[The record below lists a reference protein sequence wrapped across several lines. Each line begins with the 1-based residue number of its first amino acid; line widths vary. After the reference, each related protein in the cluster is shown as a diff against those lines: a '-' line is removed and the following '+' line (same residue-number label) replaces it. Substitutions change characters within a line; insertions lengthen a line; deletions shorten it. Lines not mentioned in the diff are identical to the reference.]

1 MWLQYSVHLEVYMHF
16 VVCASTIVCLA
27 SGFQFTFH
35 PHALSQYHKLLL
47 HNAVLNH
54 DR

>member
-27 SGFQFTFH
+27 SGFQFIFPPTCIVID
-35 PHALSQYHKLLL
+35 HKLLL
-47 HNAVLNH
+47 HNAALNH

>member
-27 SGFQFTFH
+27 SGFQFIFH
-35 PHALSQYHKLLL
+35 PHALFVSQIITTQC
-47 HNAVLNH
+47 NTEP
-54 DR
+54 